1 MSNDQIETQTVETA
15 TPTTR
20 KRLSRSQLYVKRFF
34 RNKLAVIGLAVFF
47 LLILLSIFGKVIS
60 PYDFSELDFMAFNQP
75 PNSQHW
81 FGTNALGQDNF
92 TRTAHGL
99 QRSIII
105 AVCVSSATTLIS
117 AMVGAT
123 AAYFGGAYERIVL
136 AIIHFLLVVPTFL
149 ILAMLSNSA
158 GGDWRVLIVVMI
170 AIGWMYAAR
179 VIWSLSMSIRER
191 EYVTASRYMG
201 VNPFVVVWRHMV
213 PNIGSLLVIQFTLGI
228 VGTVMSETGLS
239 FLGFGIKLPD
249 VSLGTLLQEGNA
261 TLTTTPWLFY
271 FPAGVLTLLT
281 TSMALIADGLRD
293 ALDPSSAAGGQA

>member
-15 TPTTR
+15 MPTTR

-34 RNKLAVIGLAVFF
+34 RNKMAVIGLAVFF

>member
-1 MSNDQIETQTVETA
+1 MSSDQIETQTVETA

-34 RNKLAVIGLAVFF
+34 RNKMAVIGLAVFF

>member
-34 RNKLAVIGLAVFF
+34 RNKMAVIGLAVFF